1 MRYRGAMSRTT
12 LSIDPRVLAVA
23 RARVAAGLSS
33 SIGEAVSALALAGIE
48 SASATPTT
56 GSETRNGILLMPGG
70 GPVVTDEMVADLLDE
85 E

>member
-1 MRYRGAMSRTT
+1 M
-12 LSIDPRVLAVA
+12 
-23 RARVAAGLSS
+23 SS